1 MNDHYTEVP
10 LSLGMLLREANGNRT
25 FRIVTPEDAGCY
37 TMLYD
42 IDDKN
47 AWPLAE
53 VTEAVQQRL
62 RPEAPA
68 EEKLVVE
75 LDDPWS
81 PMLRP
86 PRPKYDKVKLERDWQ
101 LIQPILR
108 PPVAYRVMLPQYRNT
123 ILIEHAKLNRTTRQ
137 RLTRVL
143 RRYWQRGLD
152 RDALMDDKDKC
163 GGKGKPKVFTDK
175 KGGRRPKDER
185 PGVPATATVRKMLE
199 IAADWLFADRPSR
212 TYQQA
217 LDRVAEYFGNV
228 RKITDP
234 LGRLVVVGV
243 DRKVQPTVRQLQH
256 FVLTH
261 TSYAARRRAKL
272 GVKGFDLTGR
282 AFHGRA
288 DQHFPCPG
296 HVVLDATIADIY
308 LLSQFDRTTIVG
320 RPTVYLAIDI
330 YSRLIVGIYVGF
342 EPPSWVAAMVLMCNV
357 VTPKVAYCAQFG
369 VEITEDQWPCHS
381 MPTTLF
387 GDKGEMMKI
396 QGGQLL
402 SSELGIRILNAPSGR
417 PDAKSI
423 VELRFNTIQR
433 KWAAF
438 APGYVKK
445 DFDERGA
452 RDYRLDAALTL
463 YEFTQLMILAVIQ
476 HNSAPISDFPSTP
489 DMAAEGTAPTP
500 VELWN
505 YGIQSASGNL
515 RNDSIS
521 QIRRY
526 VLPRDTATVTHKGI
540 EFRKN
545 FYQCPSAAKG
555 DWLVKARERSW
566 PVCVAYDPRDLGL
579 IWLCEGGMFE
589 ECTRAGTN
597 APDIDPNGVSLVE
610 WEVFQAKS
618 NDNLSRAEDKH
629 FPTRVRVTLAS
640 DQIVHNALQAKARAM
655 KDAGIKKLS
664 TDNIREA
671 SAREK
676 ALERMGAAGPNSD
689 LFIRPASTATS
700 RRTSQHK
707 TNGAGTY
714 KADEKGSTVLAQR
727 GKAKTLDLLKR
738 LGSK

>member
-1 MNDHYTEVP
+1 MNEHYTVVP

-25 FRIVTPEDAGCY
+25 FRIVTPEGAGFDA
-37 TMLYD
+37 MLYD

-47 AWPLAE
+47 AWPFAGD
-53 VTEAVQQRL
+53 TEAVQQRL
-62 RPEAPA
+62 RPETPA
-68 EEKLVVE
+68 EKKLVVE

-81 PMLRP
+81 PLLRP

-101 LIQPILR
+101 LIQPLVR

-123 ILIEHAKLNRTTRQ
+123 ILVEHAKLNRTTRQ
-137 RLTRVL
+137 KLTRVL
-143 RRYWQRGLD
+143 RRYWQRGLS
-152 RDALMDDKDKC
+152 RNALMDDMDKC
-163 GGKGKPKVFTDK
+163 GGKGKPKVFADK
-175 KGGRRPKDER
+175 KNGRRRKDAH
-185 PGVPATATVRKMLE
+185 PGAPLTETVRKVLR
-199 IAADWLFADRPSR
+199 IAADWLFADRPHR
-212 TYQQA
+212 TYQDA
-217 LDRVAEYFGNV
+217 LDRIAVSFGNV
-228 RKITDP
+228 HKVIDP
-234 LGRLVVVGV
+234 QGCQVVVGL
-243 DRKVQPTVRQLQH
+243 DPALQPTVRQLQDL
-256 FVLTH
+256 VLKDH
-261 TSYAARRRAKL
+261 SYAVRRRAQL

-342 EPPSWVAAMVLMCNV
+342 EPPSWVAAMILMCNV

-417 PDAKSI
+417 PDCKSI

-489 DMAAEGTAPTP
+489 DMAAEGAAPTP

-555 DWLVKARERSW
+555 DWLVKARGRRWRVS
-566 PVCVAYDPRDLGL
+566 VAYDPRDLGL
-579 IWLCEGGMFE
+579 IWLCEKGMFE

-597 APDIDPNGVSLVE
+597 ALDIDPNGVSLVE
-610 WEVFQAKS
+610 WEVFQEQATK
-618 NDNLSRAEDKH
+618 NLSRAQDEH
-629 FPTRVRVTLAS
+629 LPTRVQVTLAS
-640 DQIVHNALQAKARAM
+640 DQIVSKALQEKARAL
-655 KDAGIKKLS
+655 KIAGLKKLS
-664 TDNIREA
+664 TDDIRDA
-671 SAREK
+671 GAREK
-676 ALERMGAAGPNSD
+676 ALDRIGAAGPDSD
-689 LFIRPASTATS
+689 LSIGPAAAASPRRSPRQTNGPRPYETDEPNPASI
-700 RRTSQHK
+700 
-707 TNGAGTY
+707 
-714 KADEKGSTVLAQR
+714 AQR
-727 GKAKTLDLLKR
+727 GKAKALDLIKKAR
-738 LGSK
+738 ST